1 MQVPEQ
7 LRYSEE
13 HEWVLVADGV
23 ATIGITDH
31 AQEELGDIV
40 FVELPAVGTVLAKGA
55 TLGVVES
62 VKAVSDVYAPVGG
75 NVVAVNDRLAANP
88 EVINEACYGEGWM
101 VKVEIGDAA
110 EIDSLMSAT
119 EYREFVAQ
127 EKAKP

>member
-1 MQVPEQ
+1 MQVPET

-40 FVELPAVGTVLAKGA
+40 FVELPAIGVALTKSA

-75 NVVAVNDRLAANP
+75 SVTAVNDRLAGNP
-88 EVINEACYGEGWM
+88 EIINEDPYGEGWM
-101 VKVEIGDAA
+101 VKVTLTD
-110 EIDSLMSAT
+110 AT
-119 EYREFVAQ
+119 EVERLMTAAQYRDFVAQ
-127 EKAKP
+127 EKA

>member
-1 MQVPEQ
+1 MQVPET

-40 FVELPAVGTVLAKGA
+40 FVELPVIGAVLAKSA

-75 NVVAVNDRLAANP
+75 TVTTVNEKLTGNPEIINEDPYGDGWMIKVTLTDATEVDRLMTAAQ
-88 EVINEACYGEGWM
+88 
-101 VKVEIGDAA
+101 
-110 EIDSLMSAT
+110 
-119 EYREFVAQ
+119 YREFVAQ
-127 EKAKP
+127 EKA

>member
-1 MQVPEQ
+1 MQVPET

-40 FVELPAVGTVLAKGA
+40 FVELPAVGAVLAKAG

-75 NVVAVNDRLAANP
+75 TVVTVNEQLTSKP
-88 EVINEACYGEGWM
+88 EIINEDPYGEGWM
-101 VKVEIGDAA
+101 VKVTISDAS
-110 EIDSLMSAT
+110 EVDDLMSAT
-119 EYREFVAQ
+119 QYRDFVAQ
-127 EKAKP
+127 VKA

>member
-1 MQVPEQ
+1 MQVPET

-40 FVELPAVGTVLAKGA
+40 FVELPAVGAVLAKSA

-75 NVVAVNDRLAANP
+75 TVTTVNEKLTGNP
-88 EVINEACYGEGWM
+88 EIINEDPYGEGWM
-101 VKVEIGDAA
+101 VKVTLTDGG
-110 EIDSLMSAT
+110 EIDRLMTAAQ
-119 EYREFVAQ
+119 YREFVAQ
-127 EKAKP
+127 EKA

>member
-1 MQVPEQ
+1 MQVPET

-40 FVELPAVGTVLAKGA
+40 FVELPAIGSVLAKAA

-62 VKAVSDVYAPVGG
+62 VKAVSDVYAPIGG
-75 NVVAVNDRLAANP
+75 TVTAINERLTSNP
-88 EVINEACYGEGWM
+88 EVINEDPYGEGWM
-101 VKVEIGDAA
+101 VKVEVANGAEVDGLMTAA
-110 EIDSLMSAT
+110 Q
-119 EYREFVAQ
+119 YREFVAQ
-127 EKAKP
+127 EKA

>member
-1 MQVPEQ
+1 MQVPET

-40 FVELPAVGTVLAKGA
+40 FVELPALGTVLAKAG

-62 VKAVSDVYAPVGG
+62 VKAVSDVYAPIGG
-75 NVVAVNDRLAANP
+75 TVVTVNERLTDKP
-88 EVINEACYGEGWM
+88 EIINEDPYGEGWM
-101 VKVEIGDAA
+101 VTVELADAG
-110 EIDSLMSAT
+110 EVDGLMTAAQ
-119 EYREFVAQ
+119 YREFVAQ
-127 EKAKP
+127 EKA